1 MFSLLE
7 SSVLRDRSWGSFIWL
22 TGSFFAAGRLEGR
35 RLDGKI
41 DLGVMVALLL
51 AEETVEMTDGG
62 AFLRAVWEED
72 DCFECR
78 RRVPPREG
86 IVSNCRVN
94 RSYGQ
99 VPGVR

>member
-1 MFSLLE
+1 M
-7 SSVLRDRSWGSFIWL
+7 
-22 TGSFFAAGRLEGR
+22 TGSFFASGHLEGR

-51 AEETVEMTDGG
+51 AEETVDMTEGG
-62 AFLRAVWEED
+62 AFLWEDEEED

-86 IVSNCRVN
+86 IVGKFPVDWPYQSVL
-94 RSYGQ
+94 
-99 VPGVR
+99 GVK